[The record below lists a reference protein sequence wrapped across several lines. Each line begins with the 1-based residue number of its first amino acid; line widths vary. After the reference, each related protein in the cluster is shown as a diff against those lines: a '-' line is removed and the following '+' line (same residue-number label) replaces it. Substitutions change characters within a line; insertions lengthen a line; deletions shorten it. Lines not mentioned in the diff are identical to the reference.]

1 MFGKN
6 LQPNKTFGRKPSVP
20 LPSASS
26 FSQDLE
32 NILNPSM
39 LASSTDDT
47 SKPPVGL
54 SVNGRKKRA
63 QTENQDEK
71 VYKSRLH
78 DGQSKTGS
86 VPNAKKTIFSL
97 LKAGEKPHVDHLCT
111 IADRFDT
118 GGCSHSLKI
127 AALSCWSSDSATKF
141 KKWVLQLGFKENSNG
156 VFEWIHEIDRLLEA
170 VRDLQTGSLQQA
182 ENSSA
187 FVRNAAVRNRSASQA
202 ELSRFSADY
211 DSRSISRDRSNTNPI
226 LPSQQVLSSN
236 SGYSI
241 KSELTIDIKAA
252 WKQRPPSACD
262 SCSESSSPFPF
273 TPSCRSI
280 TDGGPLSI
288 QSQLGRDSVN
298 SPSMHLATMMKE
310 KMNVGSEEAQIPV
323 NLNKLDCISNNSKQR
338 RATTQYNDL
347 GTIPSGSDLEL
358 SPMQDTGVEE
368 VSQLNKRSLR
378 ESRDLKPEQASSFTF
393 LTNEN
398 ISNGVMDSL
407 DSYVCEKELSADSL
421 LDHGMV
427 DLQDRPDSKLSDS
440 LTVIDDELEV
450 LGEKD
455 SSERGTSNAILPSLG
470 IPPIDPAPVSDGT
483 VTPVLSPKANKAAS
497 FASLAEGT
505 LPLPVPPRVT
515 SMFKDDSPAFL
526 AVPRT
531 KPGLH
536 HNDMLDAFVSRRP
549 NVKDGL
555 KSHATVPN
563 HVTHS
568 NYEGAM
574 PFSSPICPQMLPAAL
589 RLPAHD
595 DSFFTPQTKQLD
607 ESWPWLESNSALP
620 DDLSYLEKCRQE
632 AHERQIPEHI
642 CLDRSRSA
650 PGVLELT
657 RNIHHSITSGRPS
670 QPIDSLG
677 SQLDQL
683 SRKHF
688 EHHRLSDPVP
698 LKSVESLRLPID
710 QCDSNAF
717 STLKALKPT
726 CLRDDRAF
734 RLSASPCLSD
744 PTDDVLNGLSN
755 RKLSLSK
762 PSTPCETLFNKSPKS
777 SKKKELDKRARLRR
791 RSSMSTLKTLPL
803 PGCDFIRTRKM
814 ESMAFLTKKQ
824 LCVGHDMDV
833 EDFSNISIA
842 SDCDIDPN
850 LVVENYSPELFRR
863 FAVVVGGHCTYTFDN
878 LSPVVA
884 FHMEDEYVCDLRLVD
899 ELELCI
905 FNKKKGKKWIKL
917 GSEWRYMPASPMGY
931 LVVAKQPDWTSTVT
945 FYYLHK
951 SPRRWQAFNSRC
963 NNPHHHLNECVD
975 MIDDSRINMN
985 YDESAN
991 SSDQPDNSINSSFDL
1006 HMPGILRL
1014 SSRNSLDMDFALSG
1028 DDLSSKMHPMMD
1040 VDFMGDPTS
1049 PFSPIH
1055 NHAMTSIPEESFGD
1069 QSLNGCIGQESEAVC
1084 DIWSVSTFL
1093 YSFMQFLTCEDLR
1106 QGCLLVN
1113 KLWSLSAHRTLYSR
1127 MNKRIWSA
1135 GINGNLRSK
1144 GKGRG
1149 KKSVDSSSWDKYES
1163 FIKAYPCGIYL
1174 TSGACKEVFCV
1185 RKEGG
1190 GSLSAVSVMNIT
1202 DLVERDMQ
1210 ECVLQELDIS
1220 LLCSSLLAMRI
1231 CPNMIR
1237 IYQTFR
1243 STFNVHQEYWSGE
1256 KSTNFPN
1263 QASANLRLQGL
1274 ISNLAHSS
1282 ANNVNTQVAKLFES
1296 SNLRSPSWPSK
1307 MNFKSLKS
1315 SNPSDYQFIHMEYC
1329 LGGDMETYWR
1339 KVQLDDTMICS
1350 YMFQMCY
1357 ALFVARDC
1365 FALRHYDIKLLNF
1378 FLTSANDLLT
1388 DKAVDNVLIGLGPNI
1403 YSLPVHHNC
1412 TNSSTASIVKLADF
1426 GTSALGPELIGK
1438 PITVQQFTTI
1448 ENAAPEMFLLGSSA
1462 RQSFALDA
1470 FPLGLCFL
1478 HLFLSNAPYEEVLSK
1493 VRCPLYLYG
1502 QLLSVYH
1509 TNDRNNPYFV
1519 IREVVSSL
1527 CEDDTWDCLTHA
1539 KLFAKAAENVD
1550 DCPYTVVMDTIYRF
1564 LVLMNHC
1571 LPESFVKNEMYK
1583 DNPVHKVVVDA
1594 LGLGGGPQTI
1604 QPTRAVSSRCPG
1616 SLNTREYCIQTYRND
1631 TKAWSLAS
1639 GDNQLMIRMRKHLEE
1654 MGASEL
1660 VSSLLDF
1667 DPSSRYPMLDAL
1679 QHPMFDRLRL
1689 SSSDGPHRSVNTA
1702 SFMHYYRPSEELP
1715 PL

>member
-1 MFGKN
+1 MIGKN

-26 FSQDLE
+26 FGEGSE

-47 SKPPVGL
+47 SKPTVGF
-54 SVNGRKKRA
+54 SANVRKKRA

-71 VYKSRLH
+71 VFKSRLH
-78 DGQSKTGS
+78 DGQPKTGS

-97 LKAGEKPHVDHLCT
+97 LKAGEKPHVEHLCN

-118 GGCSHSLKI
+118 GGCSHSLKV
-127 AALSCWSSDSATKF
+127 AALTGWSSESVTKF
-141 KKWVLQLGFKENSNG
+141 KRWVLQLGFKENSNG
-156 VFEWIHEIDRLLEA
+156 VFEWIHEVSVLQLKIYVCNSIVWLPLWQIDRLLEA
-170 VRDLQTGSLQQA
+170 IRELQTGSLLQA

-187 FVRNAAVRNRSASQA
+187 FRNAVRNRSSTQTDPF
-202 ELSRFSADY
+202 RFSNDY
-211 DSRSISRDRSNTNPI
+211 DSRAISRDRSNTNPI

-236 SGYSI
+236 SGHSA
-241 KSELTIDIKAA
+241 KTELIIDIKAA
-252 WKQRPPSACD
+252 WKHRPPSACD

-298 SPSMHLATMMKE
+298 SPSSHLATMMKE
-310 KMNVGSEEAQIPV
+310 KMTVGSEEAPKPV
-323 NLNKLDCISNNSKQR
+323 NLNKLDCIANNNNNKQR

-347 GTIPSGSDLEL
+347 GTIPSASDLEL
-358 SPMQDTGVEE
+358 SPAQDDGVEE
-368 VSQLNKRSLR
+368 VPQLNKRSLR

-398 ISNGVMDSL
+398 ISDPVEYSL
-407 DSYVCEKELSADSL
+407 DSYISEKELSAHSL
-421 LDHGMV
+421 IDHGMV
-427 DLQDRPDSKLSDS
+427 DLLDRPDSKLSDT
-440 LTVIDDELEV
+440 LTFIDDELEV

-483 VTPVLSPKANKAAS
+483 VTPVLSPKANKAS
-497 FASLAEGT
+497 TTSLAEGS
-505 LPLPVPPRVT
+505 LPLPVPPRVS

-526 AVPRT
+526 AISRT
-531 KPGLH
+531 KSGLH
-536 HNDMLDAFVSRRP
+536 HNEMLDAFVTRRP
-549 NVKDGL
+549 NAKDGL
-555 KSHATVPN
+555 KPYATVPN
-563 HVTHS
+563 HVTHTS
-568 NYEGAM
+568 NCEGGV
-574 PFSSPICPQMLPAAL
+574 PFSSPICQQMPHANL
-589 RLPAHD
+589 RVPAHD
-595 DSFFTPQTKQLD
+595 ESFFTPQTKQLD
-607 ESWPWLESNSALP
+607 ESWPWLESNSALAE
-620 DDLSYLEKCRQE
+620 DLCYLEKCRQE
-632 AHERQIPEHI
+632 ARERQIPEHI
-642 CLDRSRSA
+642 SLDRSRSA
-650 PGVLELT
+650 PGVLELS
-657 RNIHHSITSGRPS
+657 RNIHLSIASVRVP
-670 QPIDSLG
+670 QPIDSLS
-677 SQLDQL
+677 SQLDER
-683 SRKHF
+683 SKKHY
-688 EHHRLSDPVP
+688 EHHHLSDPPP

-710 QCDSNAF
+710 KCDSNAF
-717 STLKALKPT
+717 STLKA

-734 RLSASPCLSD
+734 RHSASPCLSD
-744 PTDDVLNGLSN
+744 PTDDVLNGRSD

-762 PSTPCETLFNKSPKS
+762 PSTPCGVLFNQSPKS

-791 RSSMSTLKTLPL
+791 RSFMSTHRNMPL
-803 PGCDFIRTRKM
+803 PARDFMQTRKV

-824 LCVGHDMDV
+824 LSVGHDMDV
-833 EDFSNISIA
+833 EDFSNISLA
-842 SDCDIDPN
+842 SDCEIDPN

-863 FAVVVGGHCTYTFDN
+863 CAVVVGGHCTYVFDN

-905 FNKKKGKKWIKL
+905 FNKKKKKRWIKL
-917 GSEWRYMPASPMGY
+917 GREWRYMPASPMGY

-945 FYYLHK
+945 FYYLRK
-951 SPRRWQAFNSRC
+951 SPRRWQAFHSRS
-963 NNPHHHLNECVD
+963 NNPHHHLTECVD
-975 MIDDSRINMN
+975 MIDDSRIDMN
-985 YDESAN
+985 CDESAN

-1006 HMPGILRL
+1006 HMPRTLHL
-1014 SSRNSLDMDFALSG
+1014 SSRNSLDMDFVLSG
-1028 DDLSSKMHPMMD
+1028 DDLSAKMHPMME

-1069 QSLNGCIGQESEAVC
+1069 QSLNSCSEQESEAVC

-1106 QGCLLVN
+1106 RSCLLVN
-1113 KLWSLSAHRTLYSR
+1113 KLWSLSAHRILYSR

-1135 GINGNLRSK
+1135 GNNGSLRSK

-1149 KKSVDSSSWDKYES
+1149 KKVFDAASWEKYES
-1163 FIKAYPCGIYL
+1163 FIKAHPCGIYL

-1190 GSLSAVSVMNIT
+1190 KSLSAVSVMNIT

-1210 ECVLQELDIS
+1210 DCILQELDIS

-1243 STFNVHQEYWSGE
+1243 SGFNLHQECWSGE
-1256 KSTNFPN
+1256 KSTNFPD
-1263 QASANLRLQGL
+1263 QASANLRLQSL
-1274 ISNLAHSS
+1274 INNLGHSS
-1282 ANNVNTQVAKLFES
+1282 ANSVNSQVEKLFES
-1296 SNLRSPSWPSK
+1296 SNLKSPSWPSK
-1307 MNFKSLKS
+1307 MNVKSIKS
-1315 SNPSDYQFIHMEYC
+1315 SNSSDYQFIHMEYC

-1339 KVQLDDTMICS
+1339 RVQFKEDKMIRS

-1388 DKAVDNVLIGLGPNI
+1388 DEAVHKVLIGLGSNI
-1403 YSLPVHHNC
+1403 YSLPVHPTC
-1412 TNSSTASIVKLADF
+1412 TTSSTASIVKLADF

-1462 RQSFALDA
+1462 RQSFASDA
-1470 FPLGLCFL
+1470 FQLGLSFL
-1478 HLFLSNAPYEEVLSK
+1478 HLFLSNAPYEEVMCN

-1502 QLLSVYH
+1502 ELLSIYH
-1509 TNDRNNPYFV
+1509 TDECDNPYFI

-1527 CEDDTWDCLTHA
+1527 CEDNTWDSMPHA
-1539 KLFAKAAENVD
+1539 KLFAAAAKNVD
-1550 DCPYTVVMDTIYRF
+1550 DCPYTVIMDTIYRF

-1594 LGLGGGPQTI
+1594 LDLGSGSQAN
-1604 QPTRAVSSRCPG
+1604 QPTR
-1616 SLNTREYCIQTYRND
+1616 
-1631 TKAWSLAS
+1631 
-1639 GDNQLMIRMRKHLEE
+1639 
-1654 MGASEL
+1654 
-1660 VSSLLDF
+1660 
-1667 DPSSRYPMLDAL
+1667 
-1679 QHPMFDRLRL
+1679 
-1689 SSSDGPHRSVNTA
+1689 
-1702 SFMHYYRPSEELP
+1702 
-1715 PL
+1715 